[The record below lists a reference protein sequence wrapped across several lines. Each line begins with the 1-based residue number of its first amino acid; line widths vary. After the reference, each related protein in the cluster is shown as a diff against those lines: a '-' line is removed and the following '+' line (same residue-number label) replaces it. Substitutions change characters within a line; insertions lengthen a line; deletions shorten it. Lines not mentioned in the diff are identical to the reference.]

1 MRVTG
6 RLRLVAGRRRPNLFR
21 VANGPKCGAERVLAG
36 DRTTDAQSGITLA
49 VSEERNLTA
58 EDVLRPATEKSP
70 LDDTLELAASLQ
82 ENLNSIVLGT
92 PDAVVAATT
101 AVLAGGHLLIE
112 DVPGVGKTMLAKAIA
127 VSIGTRLARI
137 QGHPD
142 LLPSDITGVT
152 VFSATSDSWDFRP
165 GPVFSHVVL
174 FDELNRTPPR
184 SQAALLEAMEERQV
198 TVDGESWP
206 LPEPHLVLATQNP
219 IDQAG
224 TFPLVES
231 QMDRFL
237 LATRLG
243 YPDEATETRL
253 ALSHGAQPSLS
264 SLSPVCMLGGLA
276 AAQAFVADLPV
287 AAAVAR
293 YSVAVVRATRSDPA
307 VRLGASPRAAIGL
320 IAAARAHAVIQGRSF
335 VTPDDVKAVAPS
347 VLAHRLVTD
356 ASAVGAFD
364 AGIATMQAILER
376 VPSPRP

>member
-1 MRVTG
+1 V
-6 RLRLVAGRRRPNLFR
+6 
-21 VANGPKCGAERVLAG
+21 
-36 DRTTDAQSGITLA
+36 TTDDLVRQ
-49 VSEERNLTA
+49 
-58 EDVLRPATEKSP
+58 ATVNTS
-70 LDDTLELAASLQ
+70 LDDAVELADSLQ
-82 ENLNSIVLGT
+82 ANLNAVVLGT
-92 PDAVVAATT
+92 PGAVLAATT
-101 AVLAGGHLLIE
+101 AVLAAGHLLIE
-112 DVPGVGKTMLAKAIA
+112 DVPGVGKTMLAKAVA

-142 LLPSDITGVT
+142 LLPSDITGVSL
-152 VFSATSDSWDFRP
+152 FSATSDTWDFRP
-165 GPVFSHVVL
+165 GPVFAHVVL

-243 YPDEATETRL
+243 YPDESTEIKL
-253 ALSHGAQPSLS
+253 ALSHGAQPTLA
-264 SLSPVCMLGGLA
+264 SLSPVCTPAGLA
-276 AAQAFVADLPV
+276 AAQAAVADLLVSPAV
-287 AAAVAR
+287 AAYAVAL
-293 YSVAVVRATRSDPA
+293 VRATRSDSL

-320 IAAARAHAVIQGRSF
+320 LAAARARAVIAGRGY
-335 VTPDDVKAVAPS
+335 VLPGDVKAVAPS

-356 ASAVGAFD
+356 AAPVGAFD
-364 AGIATMQAILER
+364 VGLAAVQAVLER
-376 VPSPRP
+376 VPAPRP

>member
-1 MRVTG
+1 M
-6 RLRLVAGRRRPNLFR
+6 
-21 VANGPKCGAERVLAG
+21 
-36 DRTTDAQSGITLA
+36 TTDDL
-49 VSEERNLTA
+49 VRE
-58 EDVLRPATEKSP
+58 ATVTSS
-70 LDDTLELAASLQ
+70 LDDALGLAASLQ
-82 ENLNSIVLGT
+82 SNLNAVVLGT

-112 DVPGVGKTMLAKAIA
+112 DVPGVGKTMLAKAVA

-142 LLPSDITGVT
+142 LLPSDITGVS
-152 VFSATSDSWDFRP
+152 VFSASSDTWDFRP
-165 GPVFSHVVL
+165 GPVFAHVVL

-198 TVDGESWP
+198 TVDGESWR
-206 LPEPHLVLATQNP
+206 LPDPHLVLATQNP

-253 ALSHGAQPSLS
+253 ALSHGAQPTLA
-264 SLSPVCMLGGLA
+264 SLSPVCTPAGLA
-276 AAQAFVADLPV
+276 AAQAAVAELVV
-287 AAAVAR
+287 AAAVAG
-293 YSVAVVRATRSDPA
+293 YAVAIVRATRDDPLI
-307 VRLGASPRAAIGL
+307 RLGASPRVAIGL
-320 IAAARAHAVIQGRSF
+320 LAAARAHAVIRGGTY
-335 VTPDDVKAVAPS
+335 VLPDDVKAVATS

-356 ASAVGAFD
+356 AGPVGAFD
-364 AGIATMQAILER
+364 AGIAAVQAILER
-376 VPSPRP
+376 VRSPRP

>member
-1 MRVTG
+1 V
-6 RLRLVAGRRRPNLFR
+6 
-21 VANGPKCGAERVLAG
+21 
-36 DRTTDAQSGITLA
+36 TTDDLVRQAA
-49 VSEERNLTA
+49 VDTS
-58 EDVLRPATEKSP
+58 
-70 LDDTLELAASLQ
+70 LDDAIEMATSLQ
-82 ENLNSIVLGT
+82 ENLNSVVLGT
-92 PDAVVAATT
+92 PAGVTAATT

-112 DVPGVGKTMLAKAIA
+112 DVPGVGKTMLAKAVA

-142 LLPSDITGVT
+142 LLPSDITGVSI
-152 VFSATSDSWDFRP
+152 FSAASDTWDFRP
-165 GPVFSHVVL
+165 GPVFAHVVL

-184 SQAALLEAMEERQV
+184 SQAALLEAMEEGQV
-198 TVDGESWP
+198 TVDGDSWP

-243 YPDEATETRL
+243 YPDEVTETRL
-253 ALSHGAQPSLS
+253 ALSHGAQPSLA
-264 SLSPVCMLGGLA
+264 SLSPVCTPGGLA
-276 AAQAFVADLPV
+276 AAQATVAALPV
-287 AAAVAR
+287 APAVAH
-293 YSVAVVRATRSDPA
+293 YAVAIVRATRSDPL

-320 IAAARAHAVIQGRSF
+320 LAAARAHAVISGRGY
-335 VTPDDVKAVAPS
+335 VLPDDVKAVTPG

-356 ASAVGAFD
+356 AFPVGAFD
-364 AGIATMQAILER
+364 TGIAIVEAILER